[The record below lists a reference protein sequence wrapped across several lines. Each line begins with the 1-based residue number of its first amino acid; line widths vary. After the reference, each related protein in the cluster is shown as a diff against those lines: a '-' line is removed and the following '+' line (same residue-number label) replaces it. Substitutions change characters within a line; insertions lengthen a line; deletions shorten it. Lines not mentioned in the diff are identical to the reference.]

1 MIWALIRK
9 DLGLLRLYL
18 RSLVG
23 ALIACFVAAAILI
36 FWAAREGGELF
47 KNYEMMVSMVA
58 AILAAGVLLGFV
70 VVILFSSLLSGSVI
84 TLERGD
90 RSSQFLA
97 CLPPSRLRNYLSKLI
112 VIASVVLLTLSIL
125 LIAWFSANRLLH
137 AADAL
142 SSTSEAQTFW
152 DPNSPLLFVTISVGM
167 AAAWDDAILHPLFA
181 ILASMIGGS
190 LLASLLSKSN
200 AVPTL
205 CGVLTPIA
213 IIAAIVRGAV
223 VWNIELPEEEWF
235 NVFSLV
241 ASGVGLFCIVVS
253 GCAYVFQREF

>member
-125 LIAWFSANRLLH
+125 LIAGFSANRLLH
-137 AADAL
+137 AAHAL
-142 SSTSEAQTFW
+142 
-152 DPNSPLLFVTISVGM
+152 
-167 AAAWDDAILHPLFA
+167 
-181 ILASMIGGS
+181 
-190 LLASLLSKSN
+190 
-200 AVPTL
+200 
-205 CGVLTPIA
+205 
-213 IIAAIVRGAV
+213 
-223 VWNIELPEEEWF
+223 
-235 NVFSLV
+235 
-241 ASGVGLFCIVVS
+241 
-253 GCAYVFQREF
+253 